1 MRSEIQKMSQQI
13 DKITVFRAQA
23 EQLNHMLRT
32 GKVFAPCEVTNV
44 PNISAIGDVVEDRPE
59 LTPVA
64 KVTAGHHTGIQGRPV
79 PGYRAQKSRL

>member
-1 MRSEIQKMSQQI
+1 
-13 DKITVFRAQA
+13 
-23 EQLNHMLRT
+23 MLRT

-64 KVTAGHHTGIQGRPV
+64 KVTAGHHTGIQGSPV
-79 PGYRAQKSRL
+79 PQTVT